1 MRERQ
6 RGFTLIELM
15 VSLVIF
21 SFAIA
26 GVLSVAVSMAQGF
39 REQRQ
44 AVAAEDNVRAAMDFI
59 SDAIRSMSPLVT
71 QGGTIYDNDS
81 CKQWQQAGLAG
92 TCVNDGTNCK
102 DSVNRSGNQTAAPD
116 ALRLVFASGGVVTSI
131 TDPGGYLSCAPA
143 VTLVD
148 ASGVAAGDLLLIGDI
163 ASNSGEIASVAS
175 VAGNVVTLNTCL
187 CPFGKTYAQK
197 SLVVRVQRAK
207 FYVDTYDSVPNIL
220 LMDTSPLAFSD
231 AAGGTATPEP
241 LAENVEDFQVA
252 YGLDTTNGGAGQIPP
267 GPVTAWEY
275 SNGVGNTAGAL
286 RAIRITI
293 ITTTSQ
299 PLQASAT
306 NNPFIRPAAEDHPV
320 SGTADKYRRRIL
332 TSTVEVRNFGG
343 SP

>member
-1 MRERQ
+1 MRQRQ

-59 SDAIRSMSPLVT
+59 SDAVRSMSPLVT

-92 TCVNDGTNCK
+92 TCVNDVNCPNANK
-102 DSVNRSGNQTAAPD
+102 QGNQTGAPD
-116 ALRLVFASGGVVTSI
+116 AMRMVFASGGVVTSI
-131 TDPGGYLSCAPA
+131 TDPGGYVSCAPA

-148 ASGVAAGDLLLIGDI
+148 ASGISAGDLLLIGDI

-175 VAGNVVTLNTCL
+175 VAGNVVTLNACL
-187 CPFGKTYAQK
+187 CAFGKTYAQK
-197 SLVVRVQRAK
+197 SLAVRVQRAK
-207 FYVDTYDSVPNIL
+207 FYVDTYDGVPNIL
-220 LMDTSPLAFSD
+220 LMDTSPKAFSE
-231 AAGGTATPEP
+231 AYLGATAPAEP

-252 YGLDTTNGGAGQIPP
+252 YGLDTTNGGAGSIPP

-275 SNGVGNTAGAL
+275 ASGVGNTAGAL

-293 ITTTSQ
+293 ITTTAAQ
-299 PLQASAT
+299 LQGGTAS
-306 NNPFIRPAAEDHPV
+306 FLRPAAEDRAA